1 MAEASGGAPRG
12 GRLARTD
19 ADADAGADAVGG
31 AAAMKVLVLYEGARH
46 QVQIAGTQSAGEL
59 CAKLEPLIGIAAES
73 MTLTLGREPLCHEL
87 PLAEQG
93 VQDRDRLTCSRH
105 AAATSASAVLES
117 AMQEVEACSAALDEL
132 GAKVAAAQ
140 PPHQEHFTRILEQL
154 DAICL
159 DGLDEEERD
168 VIRPMRKA
176 QVPTPPSATSIRTTA
191 LLKFGRDWRVATGVG
206 SAPQVRR
213 CDELSGEA
221 QLLHERLIAQLN

>member
-1 MAEASGGAPRG
+1 MAEASVRATWREARARGA
-12 GRLARTD
+12 D
-19 ADADAGADAVGG
+19 ADAVGG

-105 AAATSASAVLES
+105 AAVTSASAVLES

-132 GAKVAAAQ
+132 GEKVAAAQ

-159 DGLDEEERD
+159 DGLDEEERG
-168 VIRPMRKA
+168 VLRPMRKA
-176 QVPTPPSATSIRTTA
+176 QVPTPPSATSFRTSA
-191 LLKFGRDWRVATGVG
+191 LSLAATGVWR
-206 SAPQVRR
+206 PWRRRR
-213 CDELSGEA
+213 CDGATS
-221 QLLHERLIAQLN
+221 

>member
-1 MAEASGGAPRG
+1 MAEASVRATWREARARGA
-12 GRLARTD
+12 D
-19 ADADAGADAVGG
+19 ADAVGG

-59 CAKLEPLIGIAAES
+59 CAKLEPLNGIAAES

-159 DGLDEEERD
+159 DGLDEDERG

-176 QVPTPPSATSIRTTA
+176 QVPTPPSATSIRPLPFLSLA
-191 LLKFGRDWRVATGVG
+191 AAGVWRLAWG
-206 SAPQVRR
+206 PRRR
-213 CDELSGEA
+213 CAGATS
-221 QLLHERLIAQLN
+221 